1 MRMKPSMKP
10 RRPRSLATKNT
21 KITAR
26 RSRNQSRAVIK
37 ILCLLV
43 PLTRL
48 GIVCQK
54 NKLWRVS
61 VTKESWSLC
70 SLWLL
75 LRALRGS
82 ELTVVKHAL
91 VTGGAGF
98 IGSHL
103 VDSLLAD
110 GWRVTA

>member
-1 MRMKPSMKP
+1 MTLPSVVP
-10 RRPRSLATKNT
+10 RVISHKEHEVLATKNT

-61 VTKESWSLC
+61 VTKKISFVLFVSFVAKDFVTFVARDE
-70 SLWLL
+70 
-75 LRALRGS
+75 RGV
-82 ELTVVKHAL
+82 E
-91 VTGGAGF
+91 G
-98 IGSHL
+98 
-103 VDSLLAD
+103 
-110 GWRVTA
+110 